1 MADGVRNDIFNV
13 LARFDNNLI
22 KNLRSHLGEMVD
34 VDQLEAIRVLLENIM
49 NDLNANELLNPVDD
63 PVVIDDHDEMQGFN
77 SDED

>member
-22 KNLRSHLGEMVD
+22 KNLRSHLGE
-34 VDQLEAIRVLLENIM
+34 LEAIRVLLENIM

>member
-1 MADGVRNDIFNV
+1 
-13 LARFDNNLI
+13 
-22 KNLRSHLGEMVD
+22 MVD

-49 NDLNANELLNPVDD
+49 NDLNANELLNPVDG